1 MYQQMADVENKHW
14 WFVARRTLFAEALYA
29 NQHAKDRNSDD
40 TIVDIGCGTGGNF
53 ALLRGYGEVIGLE
66 LDATAAAMAGAH
78 GRVIRGGDTDCWP
91 IAANSVGAFT
101 AFDVLEHIV
110 DDRAAVR
117 NLFASLKPG
126 GRLILS
132 VPAYGWLWSRH
143 DELLH
148 HQRRYLARE
157 ISSLAL
163 SAGFRVEYIS
173 YHNCILFPLSIVL
186 RLLSRLSGGRLGV
199 DENRVPSPLINGIL
213 RMIYSLERH
222 LVKRRIRLPFGLS
235 IIAVLCKPGVE

>member
-1 MYQQMADVENKHW
+1 MYQQMAEVENKHW
-14 WFVARRTLFAEALYA
+14 WFVARRTLFAEALRCVD
-29 NQHAKDRNSDD
+29 HAPGDA
-40 TIVDIGCGTGGNF
+40 IVDIGCGTGGNF
-53 ALLRGYGEVIGLE
+53 ALLQAYGDVIGLE
-66 LDATAAAMAGAH
+66 LDAVAAGMAGAH
-78 GRVIRGGDTDCWP
+78 GQVIRGGDTDGWP
-91 IAANSVGAFT
+91 IAANSVGTFT

-110 DDRAAVR
+110 DDKAALE
-117 NLFASLKPG
+117 NLFTSLKPG

-132 VPAYGWLWSRH
+132 VPAYGWLWSQH

-157 ISSLAL
+157 ISSLAE
-163 SAGFRVEYIS
+163 SAGFRVDFVS
-173 YHNCILFPLSIVL
+173 YHNCILFPVSVLL

-199 DENRVPSPLINGIL
+199 DENRVPSPLINGLL

-235 IIAVLCKPGVE
+235 IIAVLSKPGAK